1 MVCCASMSLSFVQQ
15 IHAEYLTHSPDPG
28 LGTKRRGRKSG
39 HSPHS
44 CSRGDDGTINQQQ
57 KFEEVKS
64 HDPRNPAPT
73 PYLHSGWISVQLALS
88 AQPSARLQTC
98 SSLVCALYHIFQMPP
113 RLLHYG
119 PLTPASILSQ
129 EHQLTSQV
137 LTSISDLI
145 PFPRVTD
152 PSIICLLW
160 SLAAGSALLSFL
172 LF

>member
-1 MVCCASMSLSFVQQ
+1 MLPKNEKHPQTIQNKPRQQTKNKDRLMVCCASMSLSFVQQ

-73 PYLHSGWISVQLALS
+73 LHLHSGWISVQLALS
-88 AQPSARLQTC
+88 AQPSARLQAC
-98 SSLVCALYHIFQMPP
+98 SSLVCALYHSFQMPLVFSTTVP
-113 RLLHYG
+113 RHR
-119 PLTPASILSQ
+119 PASSAK
-129 EHQLTSQV
+129 
-137 LTSISDLI
+137 SISS
-145 PFPRVTD
+145 PHR
-152 PSIICLLW
+152 C
-160 SLAAGSALLSFL
+160 
-172 LF
+172 